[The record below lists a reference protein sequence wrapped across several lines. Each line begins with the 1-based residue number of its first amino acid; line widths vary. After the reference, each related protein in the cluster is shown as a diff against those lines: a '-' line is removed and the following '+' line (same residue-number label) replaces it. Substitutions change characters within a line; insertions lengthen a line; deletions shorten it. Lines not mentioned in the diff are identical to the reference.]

1 MSAKATPGVHAFR
14 LFGNPGNGNRRQSNC
29 GVSAADYCARDLG
42 AKNYSTLLSK
52 RLL

>member
-29 GVSAADYCARDLG
+29 GAYLLPTTAPAISVQKTIARC
-42 AKNYSTLLSK
+42 
-52 RLL
+52 